1 MSQAITVADNLMDDI
16 RLWCVERHGVVPNV
30 LRGVENPVRQG
41 SVELKER
48 DETGRRHVSK
58 ASQRAEHL
66 VHLNELRDVILGKS
80 QSLFAL

>member
-16 RLWCVERHGVVPNV
+16 RLWCVERYGVVPNV
-30 LRGVENPVRQG
+30 LRGMENPVRQG

-48 DETGRRHVSK
+48 DQPGRRHVLEASK
-58 ASQRAEHL
+58 RAEHL
-66 VHLNELRDVILGKS
+66 VHLNELRDVILWKL